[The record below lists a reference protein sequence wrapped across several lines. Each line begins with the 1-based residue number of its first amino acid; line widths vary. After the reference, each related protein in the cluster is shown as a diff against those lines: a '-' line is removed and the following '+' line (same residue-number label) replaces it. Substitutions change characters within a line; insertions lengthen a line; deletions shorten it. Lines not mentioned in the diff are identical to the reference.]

1 MNVLELLP
9 DICAHAYVQVAVVQ
23 FSNDV
28 RVEVA
33 PQHMQLEELKRQL
46 SVMVR
51 FQYVTAVI
59 QKCAALVK

>member
-1 MNVLELLP
+1 M
-9 DICAHAYVQVAVVQ
+9 VQ

-51 FQYVTAVI
+51 SQYFTFLI
-59 QKCAALVK
+59 HKCAALLK